1 MSDDGRRLLRLISSG
16 SLLELK
22 MLKADP
28 VRSAPLEAE
37 RITYKDVL
45 IIDAISE
52 TENCT
57 ASMLA
62 DITSLTKPT
71 ISVRLKGLEKKG
83 MIRRVRSESD
93 RRVVY
98 LELDPSV
105 ADGYRWE
112 EEILQGIVND
122 LRQRYGDRR
131 VDEFMEMVSDAAS
144 TIASCDPKQGETERS
159 RRPISKG
166 RSWRSSPWTCRTSSL
181 PGRSALRP
189 RGSFLR
195 STQRC
200 PCSGMPAGRSS

>member
-28 VRSAPLEAE
+28 VRSAPLEND
-37 RITYKDVL
+37 RITYKDIL

-71 ISVRLKGLEKKG
+71 ISVRLKGLERKG
-83 MIRRVRSESD
+83 LIRRVRSESD
-93 RRVVY
+93 RRVAY
-98 LELDPSV
+98 LELDPTV

-112 EEILQGIVND
+112 EELLQGIVDD
-122 LRQRYGDRR
+122 LRERYGDRR
-131 VDEFMEMVSDAAS
+131 VDEFMEMVADAAS
-144 TIASCDPKQGETERS
+144 TIASCDPEQGERERS
-159 RRPISKG
+159 RRPISRG
-166 RSWRSSPWTCRTSSL
+166 RSWRSSRWTCRTSSL
-181 PGRSALRP
+181 PGRSAP
-189 RGSFLR
+189 RRKGSCLR
-195 STQRC
+195 STGRC
-200 PCSGMPAGRSS
+200 PCSGVPAGLSC

>member
-1 MSDDGRRLLRLISSG
+1 MSDEGRRLLRLISSG

-28 VRSAPLEAE
+28 VRAAPLENV

-71 ISVRLKGLEKKG
+71 ISVRLKGLEQKG
-83 MIRRVRSESD
+83 LIRRVRSESD
-93 RRVVY
+93 RRVSY
-98 LELDPSV
+98 LELDPCV

-112 EEILQGIVND
+112 EEILQDIVD
-122 LRQRYGDRR
+122 GLRERYGDRR
-131 VDEFMEMVSDAAS
+131 VDEFMEMVSDAAA
-144 TIASCDPKQGETERS
+144 TIASCDPQQGARERS

-166 RSWRSSPWTCRTSSL
+166 RSWRSSWWTCRTSS
-181 PGRSALRP
+181 PGAPSAPRP
-189 RGSFLR
+189 NASSRP
-195 STQRC
+195 STAPY
-200 PCSGMPAGRSS
+200 PCSGRPTGR